1 VPLDAGWIDVAS
13 WSSLWECVEQDSNN
27 NALHG
32 DVMLDA
38 MTDSYVHSE
47 RRLVSVIGLDH
58 IVVVETADAVMVASK
73 DSAQNIGL

>member
-47 RRLVSVIGLDH
+47 RRLV
-58 IVVVETADAVMVASK
+58 
-73 DSAQNIGL
+73 